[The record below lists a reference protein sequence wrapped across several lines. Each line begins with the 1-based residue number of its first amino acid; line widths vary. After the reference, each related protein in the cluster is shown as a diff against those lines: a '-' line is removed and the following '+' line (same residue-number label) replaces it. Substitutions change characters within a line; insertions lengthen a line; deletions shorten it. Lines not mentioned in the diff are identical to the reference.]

1 MVFEEVE
8 NAGVVS
14 LDQLN
19 EWYISTIE
27 QSHTADRFI
36 GDLSYLIAILIGFS
50 STSLGWTQRIR

>member
-19 EWYISTIE
+19 GGYISTIE

-36 GDLSYLIAILIGFS
+36 AEFSWQRRNLNCNYLPRRSVGH
-50 STSLGWTQRIR
+50 R